1 MHRLFSF
8 VALLSLLL
16 TLPSPSGAAPLTAAQ
31 TEALEAILTQAQE
44 GSRMPSLVAVVDKGG
59 ETLYAGALGHA
70 ELSHKVPTT
79 VGTAY
84 AIGSITKTF
93 TGLAVAQLVDAGRI
107 ELDATVADYLPDYA
121 GPGRVATV
129 AQLLTHSSGIPSYNT
144 EIPGVREA
152 LSRNAWTRDE
162 LVALFEELPLNFEPG
177 ERFSYS
183 NSGYYLLGL
192 IIETVTGTDYYSYLQ
207 AQVFEPL
214 GMDRS
219 FGGDLTEVIP
229 DMARGYELGDG
240 AYSHAPQW
248 HQLVP
253 FSAGSL
259 VSTAADVIA
268 YRRGVFHSPAI
279 PDSVR
284 EQLLS
289 TTTLANG
296 VENTYS
302 LGGLVLSEFHGHRKI
317 SHAGDIW
324 GYSSNHAYY
333 PEEDLTIVL
342 LANRQGG
349 NPTLSSIE
357 AKLARVILGI
367 PPLEVRQLTLPEAE
381 LRRYAGD
388 FEVHPFLIGFERLG
402 FIAGDDGQLLL
413 RFGGTAAAGPAIPLL
428 AQGDGV
434 FRAPFDDEWVF
445 RFSDETP
452 RALRLTSQY
461 RDGTITAQRIDPAQ

>member
-1 MHRLFSF
+1 MHRLLSAT
-8 VALLSLLL
+8 ALLSLLL
-16 TLPSPSGAAPLTAAQ
+16 TLPALAAAAQLTAAQ
-31 TEALEAILTQAQE
+31 SSTLDALLTQAQE
-44 GSRMPSLVAVVDKGG
+44 GSGMPSLVVMIDKGG

-70 ELSHKVPTT
+70 ELSHSIPAT
-79 VGTAY
+79 VETAY

-93 TGLAVAQLVDAGRI
+93 TGLAVAQLVDAGKI
-107 ELDATVADYLPDYA
+107 ELDATVGDYLPDYT

-162 LVALFEELPLNFEPG
+162 LVALFEELPLNFTPG

-192 IIETVTGTDYYSYLQ
+192 IIETVSATDYYSYLQ
-207 AQVFEPL
+207 AEVFEPL

-219 FGGDLTEVIP
+219 SGGDLSEVIP
-229 DMARGYELGDG
+229 DMARGYALRDG
-240 AYSHAPQW
+240 KFIHAPQW

-279 PDSVR
+279 PDPVR

-289 TTTLANG
+289 TTKLNSGT
-296 VENTYS
+296 ENQYS
-302 LGGLVLSEFHGHRKI
+302 LGGLVLSDFHGHRKI

-333 PEEDLTIVL
+333 PEEDLTLVL

-367 PPLEVRQLTLPEAE
+367 PPLEVRQLTLPDTE
-381 LRRYAGD
+381 LQRYAGD
-388 FEVHPFLIGFERLG
+388 YEVHPFLIGFERLG
-402 FIAGDDGQLLL
+402 FLAGDNGQLLL
-413 RFGGTAAAGPAIPLL
+413 RFGGSDADGPAIPLL

-452 RALRLTSQY
+452 FAQHLTSHY
-461 RDGTITAQRIDPAQ
+461 RDGTITAQRADPVQ